1 MLTLHATL
9 GGGGG
14 GDGGG
19 KKGNAWTI
27 HQWHYLATD
36 TVISCT
42 YAAVS
47 HVLRCVH
54 LCFIKTVCTCK
65 NKTASRSVSHDK
77 NDKECVGM
85 IVLLELFQTNG
96 QEMSQITPA
105 FLQWWCHKLHLPFC
119 SDDVT
124 NYTCLS
130 AVMMSQITPAFLQW
144 LLLNALSDIVGSM
157 GKNLL
162 CHCGIFDMHNWS
174 EKGVSVSSDIVQYL
188 SSHFVWADHLHEQR
202 QPDLRHRLQ
211 QGTANHCHWT
221 VRRKRS
227 SF

>member
-1 MLTLHATL
+1 
-9 GGGGG
+9 
-14 GDGGG
+14 
-19 KKGNAWTI
+19 
-27 HQWHYLATD
+27 
-36 TVISCT
+36 
-42 YAAVS
+42 
-47 HVLRCVH
+47 
-54 LCFIKTVCTCK
+54 
-65 NKTASRSVSHDK
+65 
-77 NDKECVGM
+77 M

-105 FLQWWCHKLHLPFC
+105 FLQW
-119 SDDVT
+119 
-124 NYTCLS
+124 
-130 AVMMSQITPAFLQW
+130 
-144 LLLNALSDIVGSM
+144 LLLSALSDVGSV

-221 VRRKRS
+221 VRRILVCLNPV
-227 SF
+227 